1 VRRRDFIALFVSSAA
16 AWPLGAHA
24 QQTNKLPTIG
34 YLGGGAVIFGPWT
47 AAFIERLAELG
58 WIEGRTIAIETRWS
72 EGRPERVAEIAA
84 EFVRQKVDVI
94 VAYGGAVATV
104 KQATASIPI
113 VFPVAQEP
121 LGIGLI
127 TNLSH
132 PGGNVTGLSQQS
144 TETASKRVELL
155 REVVPHLRRLAILFD
170 AGYLASVREKD
181 EAQAAARVLGLEPTP
196 YRITR
201 AEDISGVFAVLKG
214 QTDALYVAESALI
227 GAIGAQKMV
236 MLTMDAQVPTIGTT
250 AVAARAGILMT
261 YRANMPALFRRSAD
275 YVDKIL
281 HGTKAGDLPVE
292 QPTKFDLVINLK
304 TAKALGIEV
313 PAKILAV
320 ADEVIE

>member
-1 VRRRDFIALFVSSAA
+1 
-16 AWPLGAHA
+16 
-24 QQTNKLPTIG
+24 
-34 YLGGGAVIFGPWT
+34 
-47 AAFIERLAELG
+47 
-58 WIEGRTIAIETRWS
+58 
-72 EGRPERVAEIAA
+72 
-84 EFVRQKVDVI
+84 
-94 VAYGGAVATV
+94 
-104 KQATASIPI
+104 
-113 VFPVAQEP
+113 
-121 LGIGLI
+121 
-127 TNLSH
+127 
-132 PGGNVTGLSQQS
+132 LSQQS

-201 AEDISGVFAVLKG
+201 AEDISDVFAVLKG

-227 GAIGAQKMV
+227 GAIGVQKMV